1 MRTYEYRLYPNK
13 NQSRLLM
20 ECLRESRAIYN
31 QMVELSRGD
40 YQANPQTFSL
50 YGMHARFTGKA
61 PQYVPASTVQMLA
74 DRLHKAW
81 KRYEAKKALADRA
94 IAEGQE
100 DKFKPRFKNAL
111 HWHSIQLRQFARG
124 KDAWMENGRLRVPA
138 KIGRSLKVKTHR
150 PLEGTPKTAH
160 LVLRA
165 DGHWYVLIV
174 CDTLA
179 EPLPVSEEDVGLDV
193 GLKVFLADS
202 EGDTV
207 ANPRHYRGSQR
218 TLRLKQRT
226 LARRVKGSR
235 RRRKAAR
242 SVAMTHLKTGRQRR
256 DFQHK
261 VSRSYVNR
269 YQTIVSEDL
278 NIQGM
283 VKNHCLAKSICD
295 AGWDSFLSMIAYK
308 AESAGRVFVQ
318 VPARFTS
325 QQCFKCGGLVPK
337 SLSVRTHVCMHCGY
351 MEDRDV
357 NAAKNI
363 LRSYRS
369 QSYSKY
375 HTARALPSVANV
387 SR

>member
-1 MRTYEYRLYPNK
+1 MN
-13 NQSRLLM
+13 
-20 ECLRESRAIYN
+20 CLRESRAIYN
-31 QMVELSRGD
+31 QMVELSHGD
-40 YQANPQTFSL
+40 YQTNAKIFSL
-50 YGMHARFTGKA
+50 YGMHARFSGKA
-61 PQYVPASTVQMLA
+61 TEHVPATTVQMLA

-81 KRYEAKKALADRA
+81 KRYEARKMLADRA
-94 IAEGQE
+94 LKILSAEGKE

-111 HWHSIQLRQFARG
+111 HWHSIQLRQFEKG
-124 KDAWMENGRLRVPA
+124 KDAWLEGKRLRVPA
-138 KIGRSLKVKTHR
+138 KIGKSLKVKRHR

-174 CDTLA
+174 CDTIDV
-179 EPLPVSEEDVGLDV
+179 PLPVSDEDVGLDV

-202 EGDTV
+202 NGNAV
-207 ANPRHYRGSQR
+207 ANPKHYRESQK
-218 TLRLKQRT
+218 TLRRKQRT
-226 LARRVKGSR
+226 FSRRVKGSH

-242 SVAMTHLKTGRQRR
+242 NVARTHLKTSRQRK

-283 VKNHCLAKSICD
+283 VKNHCLARSISD
-295 AGWDSFLSMIAYK
+295 AGWNSFLNMIAYK

-325 QQCFKCGGLVPK
+325 QQCFKCGELVPK
-337 SLSVRTHVCMHCGY
+337 SLSVRTHVCTHCGY
-351 MEDRDV
+351 VEDRDV
-357 NAAKNI
+357 NAARNI
-363 LRSYRS
+363 LRSY
-369 QSYSKY
+369 
-375 HTARALPSVANV
+375 TARALPSVANV
-387 SR
+387 SP